1 MLELAYLSNV
11 LQLLRQRSHNLE
23 EMLLESR
30 RMYEGLGDPAIP
42 PRLQMRRHSPNLS
55 SSRFSQQFPPARFR
69 LTTEQRSGLAL
80 SDEREQRRTRPSS
93 DPLDFNGFMDDVYRM
108 FPFNWFAN
116 IWWINWVNKYW
127 LTIIY
132 LQLDM

>member
-42 PRLQMRRHSPNLS
+42 PRLQMRRRQQNLS

-80 SDEREQRRTRPSS
+80 SDEREERRSRASS

-108 FPFNWFAN
+108 FPFN
-116 IWWINWVNKYW
+116 
-127 LTIIY
+127 
-132 LQLDM
+132 